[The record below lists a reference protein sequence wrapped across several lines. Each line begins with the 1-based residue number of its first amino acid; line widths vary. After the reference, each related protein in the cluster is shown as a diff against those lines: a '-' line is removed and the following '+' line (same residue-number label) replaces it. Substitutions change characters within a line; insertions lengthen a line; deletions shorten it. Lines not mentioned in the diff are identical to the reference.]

1 MKNLN
6 TKITPTSRTLVRIYR
21 AEIDSTA
28 CTQTA
33 SDRLLGVADTPA
45 DWMYEWLECTG
56 QLDEIPERFRS
67 YVDYDGLATDC
78 RLNGDFDFVE
88 HGRRVWVFS
97 TH

>member
-33 SDRLLGVADTPA
+33 IDRFLGVADTPA

-78 RLNGDFDFVE
+78 RLNGDFYFVE

>member
-1 MKNLN
+1 MTNLN
-6 TKITPTSRTLVRIYR
+6 PKVTPTNRTLVRIYR

-33 SDRLLGVADTPA
+33 IDRFLGVADTPA

-56 QLDEIPERFRS
+56 QLEEIPERFRS
-67 YVDYDGLATDC
+67 YLNFDRLAIDC
-78 RLNGDFDFVE
+78 RLNGDFHFVE
-88 HGRRVWVFS
+88 HARRVWVFS

>member
-33 SDRLLGVADTPA
+33 IDRCLGVADTPA

-88 HGRRVWVFS
+88 HGR
-97 TH
+97 

>member
-33 SDRLLGVADTPA
+33 IDRFLGVADTPA

>member
-1 MKNLN
+1 MTNLN
-6 TKITPTSRTLVRIYR
+6 PKITPTNRTLVRIYR

-33 SDRLLGVADTPA
+33 IDRFLGVADTPA

-56 QLDEIPERFRS
+56 QLEEIPERFRS
-67 YVDYDGLATDC
+67 YVDYAQLATDC